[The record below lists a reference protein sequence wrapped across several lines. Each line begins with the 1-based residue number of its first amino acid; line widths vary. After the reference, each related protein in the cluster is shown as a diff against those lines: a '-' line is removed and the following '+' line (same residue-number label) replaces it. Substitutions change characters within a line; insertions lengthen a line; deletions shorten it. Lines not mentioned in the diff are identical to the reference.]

1 DLLRIGVFAAIA
13 QLGLVLAAL
22 GVGGYSQAMFIA
34 FTSLFLMTVF
44 MLAAGNVVRVYRTRN
59 LYEMGGA
66 WRRMR
71 VTSIALLVW
80 AASIGGLGLT
90 TYYALSATFNNALP
104 FGGQVAGWATTIL
117 TVLLLVSAAATAL

>member
-59 LYEMGGA
+59 LHEMGGA

-71 VTSIALLVW
+71 LTSIALSVW
-80 AASIGGLGLT
+80 AAGLGGLALS
-90 TYYALSATFNNALP
+90 TYYVLSAAFNNTIP
-104 FGGQVAGWATTIL
+104 GGGHVAGWAITI
-117 TVLLLVSAAATAL
+117 